1 MLRHLFMMLS
11 SQDADVVVEE
21 VWSFEVVN
29 HGGSATV
36 NAGNLSGI
44 GACYFL
50 IIDDFG

>member
-1 MLRHLFMMLS
+1 MMLS

-21 VWSFEVVN
+21 VWSFEVAN

-44 GACYFL
+44 CACPF
-50 IIDDFG
+50 

>member
-1 MLRHLFMMLS
+1 MMLS

-29 HGGSATV
+29 HGGSAAV

-44 GACYFL
+44 CACHL
-50 IIDDFG
+50 ITGDFG